1 MSNVLDASAMLALVQ
16 DEPGAAAV
24 RLSLAVPGDR
34 CFAHN
39 VNLCEVYYARTRQHG
54 EADAEV
60 VLRFLINE
68 AGVAPYESPDLDFY
82 WEVGRLRAFATSE
95 RLALSLADCFCI
107 ATARALGCELL
118 SCDHRELDPIAS
130 MGLCLVT
137 FIR

>member
-1 MSNVLDASAMLALVQ
+1 M
-16 DEPGAAAV
+16 
-24 RLSLAVPGDR
+24 
-34 CFAHN
+34 
-39 VNLCEVYYARTRQHG
+39 
-54 EADAEV
+54 
-60 VLRFLINE
+60 LRFLINE